1 MDSEPLPSFREE
13 EYAANELSLAV
24 RPKVLADGDREFAAN
39 SQQLAAYLDYFVA
52 INP

>member
-1 MDSEPLPSFREE
+1 MASEPLLSLREE

-39 SQQLAAYLDYFVA
+39 IRQLAAYLDQFA
-52 INP
+52 ANDP